1 MTEAATQTDTKTYS
15 INTEIDNQI
24 INVVQKVREELGTI
38 DLNSINTEN
47 TTSRSAD
54 YSRILDVVF
63 SELISN
69 EEQFNKIVEKLKT
82 TFVLNQPK
90 GLLKAL
96 RENIDKVN
104 EVLDASP

>member
-15 INTEIDNQI
+15 INTDIDNQI
-24 INVVQKVREELGTI
+24 INVVQKVQKELGTI

-63 SELISN
+63 SELNSN
-69 EEQFNKIVEKLKT
+69 EELFNKIVEKLKL
-82 TFVLNQPK
+82 TFLLNQPK
-90 GLLKAL
+90 GLLKAF

>member
-15 INTEIDNQI
+15 INTDIDNQI
-24 INVVQKVREELGTI
+24 INVVQKVQKELGTI
-38 DLNSINTEN
+38 DLNSINTKN

-63 SELISN
+63 SELNSN
-69 EEQFNKIVEKLKT
+69 EELFNKIVEKLKL
-82 TFVLNQPK
+82 TFLLNQPK
-90 GLLKAL
+90 GLLKAF

>member
-82 TFVLNQPK
+82 TYVLNQPK

-96 RENIDKVN
+96 RENIDKVD

>member
-15 INTEIDNQI
+15 INTDIDNQI

-38 DLNSINTEN
+38 DLNSINTKN

-63 SELISN
+63 SELNSN
-69 EEQFNKIVEKLKT
+69 EELFNKIVEKLKL
-82 TFVLNQPK
+82 TFLLNQPK
-90 GLLKAL
+90 GLLKAF

>member
-1 MTEAATQTDTKTYS
+1 MTEVTTQTDTKTYS
-15 INTEIDNQI
+15 INTDIDNQI

-63 SELISN
+63 SELNSN
-69 EEQFNKIVEKLKT
+69 EELFNKIVEKLKL
-82 TFVLNQPK
+82 TFLLNQPK
-90 GLLKAL
+90 GLLKAF

>member
-15 INTEIDNQI
+15 INTDIDNQI

-63 SELISN
+63 LELNSN
-69 EEQFNKIVEKLKT
+69 EELFNKIVEKLKL
-82 TFVLNQPK
+82 TFLLNQPK
-90 GLLKAL
+90 GLLKAF

>member
-15 INTEIDNQI
+15 INTDIDNQI

-63 SELISN
+63 SELNSN
-69 EEQFNKIVEKLKT
+69 EELFNKIVEKLKL
-82 TFVLNQPK
+82 TFLLNQPK
-90 GLLKAL
+90 GLLKAF

>member
-15 INTEIDNQI
+15 INTDIDNQI

-63 SELISN
+63 SELNSN
-69 EEQFNKIVEKLKT
+69 EELFNKIVEKLKL
-82 TFVLNQPK
+82 TFLLNQPK
-90 GLLKAL
+90 GLLKAF

-104 EVLDASP
+104 EALDASP

>member
-15 INTEIDNQI
+15 INTDIDNQI
-24 INVVQKVREELGTI
+24 INVVQKVQKELGTI
-38 DLNSINTEN
+38 DLNSINTKN

-63 SELISN
+63 SELNSN
-69 EEQFNKIVEKLKT
+69 EELFNKIVKKLKL
-82 TFVLNQPK
+82 TFLLNQPK
-90 GLLKAL
+90 GLLKAF

>member
-15 INTEIDNQI
+15 INTDIDNQI

-47 TTSRSAD
+47 ATSRSAD

-63 SELISN
+63 SELNSN
-69 EEQFNKIVEKLKT
+69 EELFNKIVEKLKL
-82 TFVLNQPK
+82 TFLFNQPK
-90 GLLKAL
+90 GLLKAF

>member
-96 RENIDKVN
+96 RENIDKVD

>member
-90 GLLKAL
+90 GLLKAF

>member
-15 INTEIDNQI
+15 INTDIDNQI
-24 INVVQKVREELGTI
+24 INVVQKVQKELGTI
-38 DLNSINTEN
+38 DLNSINTKN

-63 SELISN
+63 SELNSN
-69 EEQFNKIVEKLKT
+69 EELFNKIVKKLKL
-82 TFVLNQPK
+82 TFLLNQPK
-90 GLLKAL
+90 DLLKAF
-96 RENIDKVN
+96 RENIDKVD